1 MEDGGFPSGHTN
13 AGYLASL
20 SLAYAVPEQFK
31 ECLTNA
37 SEIGNYRIIAGMH
50 SPMDVMGGRTMAMAL
65 AAAALNDP
73 DNAQLKADAR
83 KEAEEILL
91 KNPSA
96 KEVTYYDD
104 EELNAIRYNER
115 MTYNMPQTGDPTQ
128 PMRVPKG
135 AEVLLE
141 TRFPLSLIHI

>member
-1 MEDGGFPSGHTN
+1 
-13 AGYLASL
+13 
-20 SLAYAVPEQFK
+20 
-31 ECLTNA
+31 
-37 SEIGNYRIIAGMH
+37 
-50 SPMDVMGGRTMAMAL
+50 MAMAL

-104 EELNAIRYNER
+104 DELNAIRYNER

-128 PMRVPKG
+128 PIDVYKRQICP
-135 AEVLLE
+135 
-141 TRFPLSLIHI
+141 FSLFYFHFSSISFQTSCEPQIQTIKTVSYTHLDVYKRQI